1 MSRNEALEL
10 CRYLNKNLSKE
21 FIRVSRSQAT
31 ISILFVK
38 KSRDKLR
45 FYVNYKDLNAITI
58 KNQYSLFSI
67 SKTLNHL
74 SRVKIFIKLNI
85 IFAFNRLRI

>member
-10 CRYLNKNLSKE
+10 RHYLNENLSKK
-21 FIRVSRSQAT
+21 FIRISRSQAIT
-31 ISILFVK
+31 SILFVK
-38 KSRDKLR
+38 KPRDELR
-45 FYVNYKDLNAITI
+45 FCVNYKDLNAITI
-58 KNQYSLFSI
+58 KNRYSLLFI
-67 SKTLNHL
+67 SKTLNYL